1 MEPMNPGNIVL
12 SFQFHSDDMEMVM
25 ASDGKVTAFSGV
37 AKNSFFTLQDSPI
50 DRVKD
55 LLIRAV
61 NNRTRERN
69 YFQLYSMLLDNKIS
83 DDEFDKTIENNEDDY
98 VVSQDCEADL
108 NDIRLALFLVQEIK
122 DIKDVDDMAALFSF
136 SYGSIRKSLNC

>member
-1 MEPMNPGNIVL
+1 MEHMDPSNIVL
-12 SFQFHSDDMEMVM
+12 SFQFHSDDMEMEMV
-25 ASDGKVTAFSGV
+25 SDGKVTAFSGV
-37 AKNSFFTLQDSPI
+37 AKNSFLTFQDSPI

-69 YFQLYSMLLDNKIS
+69 YFKLYSLLLENKIS
-83 DDEFDKTIENNEDDY
+83 DDEFDKMIERNEDDY
-98 VVSQDCEADL
+98 VVSQNFKADL
-108 NDIRLALFLVQEIK
+108 NDIRLALFLISEIK